1 MLSFIYFF
9 KIDAN
14 PVSVNMLREKKKSN
28 LKVINIISVFSG
40 EKENN
45 GSGR

>member
-14 PVSVNMLREKKKSN
+14 PVSVNMLREKKKKIKSKSDQHN
-28 LKVINIISVFSG
+28 
-40 EKENN
+40 
-45 GSGR
+45 